1 MADPAHELTDL
12 LRQAADGDDAALTA
26 LFSQFRQRL
35 KRMVRL
41 RLNPRLRGRLDASDV
56 VQEAYLEVSRRLGEY
71 VQDPRVPFF
80 LWLRFVTGRKL
91 LDVHR
96 RHLGA
101 QSRDAGREI
110 SLHHQPYPAATS
122 ASLAAQLLG
131 RLTSPSQAVIKA
143 ELQQRVQEALEAL
156 NPVDREVLALRH
168 FEQLSNMEIA
178 QLLGLS
184 ESGATARYLSALKRI
199 NKVLSETP
207 GLLDGHLLQ
216 SADLHK
222 HAAEDA

>member
-1 MADPAHELTDL
+1 MTDQAYELTDL
-12 LRQAADGDDAALTA
+12 LRRAADGEDAALTA

-41 RLNPRLRGRLDASDV
+41 RLNDRLRGRVDASDV
-56 VQEAYLEVSRRLGEY
+56 VQEAYLEVSRRLAEY
-71 VQDPRVPFF
+71 LNDPKTPFF

-101 QSRDAGREI
+101 QARDAGREI
-110 SLHHQPYPAATS
+110 SLNNAPYPAATS

-131 RLTSPSQAVIKA
+131 RMASPSQAAIKA
-143 ELQQRVQEALEAL
+143 ELQERVQRALEAL

-168 FEQLSNMEIA
+168 FEQLSNVEIA

-199 NKVLSETP
+199 KDVLSETP
-207 GLLDGHLLQ
+207 GLLDDQVLKL
-216 SADLHK
+216 SNS
-222 HAAEDA
+222 

>member
-1 MADPAHELTDL
+1 MTDQANELTDL
-12 LRQAADGDDAALTA
+12 LHRAAQGEDAALTA

-41 RLNPRLRGRLDASDV
+41 RLNDRLRGRVDASDV
-56 VQEAYLEVSRRLGEY
+56 VQEAYLEVSRRLAEY
-71 VQDPRVPFF
+71 VKDPKTPFF
-80 LWLRFVTGRKL
+80 LWLRFITGRKL

-101 QSRDAGREI
+101 QARDAGREI
-110 SLHHQPYPAATS
+110 SLDKEAYPAATS

-131 RLTSPSQAVIKA
+131 KLTSPSQAAIKA
-143 ELQQRVQEALEAL
+143 ELQQRVQQALEAL

-168 FEQLSNMEIA
+168 FEQLTNVEIA

-184 ESGATARYLSALKRI
+184 ESGATARYLSALKRL
-199 NKVLSETP
+199 KGVLSETP
-207 GLLDGHLLQ
+207 GLLDDHLLEFTNPRK
-216 SADLHK
+216 A
-222 HAAEDA
+222 AAEDA